1 MTRPTVLYPVS
12 YTHLDVYK
20 RQDLVFSAF
29 LGELFSTD
37 QDFDTYLAEC
47 RQQLLEAGAQ
57 EVIEEA
63 NRQFDAFK
71 TGNGS

>member
-1 MTRPTVLYPVS
+1 
-12 YTHLDVYK
+12 
-20 RQDLVFSAF
+20 
-29 LGELFSTD
+29 TD

-47 RQQLLEAGAQ
+47 RQELLEAGAQ

-63 NRQFDAFK
+63 NRQFAAFK

>member
-1 MTRPTVLYPVS
+1 MDS
-12 YTHLDVYK
+12 A
-20 RQDLVFSAF
+20 DLVFSAF